1 MLIIKICNRRLK
13 NVIRISIRLIIYL
26 AKTRF
31 LYILIKFMTIGKIK
45 KKEHLSKNKIINNS
59 NNNNNNNNENNKEKD
74 NKNLK
79 IIRRINIFIII
90 L

>member
-1 MLIIKICNRRLK
+1 
-13 NVIRISIRLIIYL
+13 
-26 AKTRF
+26 
-31 LYILIKFMTIGKIK
+31 MTIGKIK

-59 NNNNNNNNENNKEKD
+59 NSNNNNNNNENNKEKD

>member
-59 NNNNNNNNENNKEKD
+59 NNNNNNENNKEKD